1 MDIAQDTFISSTFWT
16 ERIGPTAAI
25 KTLEEMEKIN
35 SWKII
40 TSTGNQIRKSWQKI
54 AKRNNLDI
62 EISGIPALSSFSI
75 RSNNWIKYKTFI
87 TQEMLKSNILA
98 SNAIFVC
105 TKHTKR
111 KLDDYFSKLDEIFKK
126 ISDFEN
132 KSKDLDNALE
142 TEPSQV
148 GFKRLN

>member
-62 EISGIPALSSFSI
+62 EISGIPALSSF
-75 RSNNWIKYKTFI
+75 
-87 TQEMLKSNILA
+87 Q
-98 SNAIFVC
+98 
-105 TKHTKR
+105 
-111 KLDDYFSKLDEIFKK
+111 LDQI
-126 ISDFEN
+126 I
-132 KSKDLDNALE
+132 
-142 TEPSQV
+142 
-148 GFKRLN
+148 G